1 MKTYPNSSKFSKL
14 TFKFW
19 TDQRALPCCRH
30 NYWAVIQSLLP
41 SVSTEARPVLGRLTC
56 QKTPRIFFFNLVN
69 IGKLLQH
76 KKLYNLPPVMNF

>member
-41 SVSTEARPVLGRLTC
+41 FVSTEARPVSGRLTC
-56 QKTPRIFFFNLVN
+56 QKTPRIFFL
-69 IGKLLQH
+69 IWSTLE
-76 KKLYNLPPVMNF
+76 NFSSIKNGITYLRL